1 MVQNVMQSPFL
12 YTMSNVKSGI
22 DYNSEKIA
30 RDFKECIENIA
41 RKIAKEEIEKFKQEF
56 ESKQARIT
64 E

>member
-1 MVQNVMQSPFL
+1 MQSPFL

-30 RDFKECIENIA
+30 HDFKECIENIA
-41 RKIAKEEIEKFKQEF
+41 RKIAQEEIEKFKKEL
-56 ESKQARIT
+56 EKKSPGIV